1 VLGLGPGAQVF
12 VTDLGKE
19 YGGWPL
25 NDMERSYKFMIRH
38 ARLWKVAFHGTS
50 PRWVHGVYLAALA
63 YLYAKYVGASYFG
76 RRATTVALPLN
87 EYIYACSEVV
97 AGITKYEPDMII
109 SVHPLMQHIPLWVLK
124 WQQSLRQH
132 HPKAVVPFVT
142 VVTDLN
148 TCHPTWFHHG
158 VTRCYCP
165 SAEVASRALLRG
177 LSPSQ
182 VRVFGLPIRP
192 SFCRAVLDKVR
203 VVRSDPAAF
212 ALLARW
218 YGLPSP
224 SSLLPY
230 PSAGWPLRMVHRMR

>member
-1 VLGLGPGAQVF
+1 
-12 VTDLGKE
+12 
-19 YGGWPL
+19 
-25 NDMERSYKFMIRH
+25 M
-38 ARLWKVAFHGTS
+38 
-50 PRWVHGVYLAALA
+50 
-63 YLYAKYVGASYFG
+63 
-76 RRATTVALPLN
+76 
-87 EYIYACSEVV
+87 
-97 AGITKYEPDMII
+97 KYEPDMII

-218 YGLPSP
+218 FTLT
-224 SSLLPY
+224 
-230 PSAGWPLRMVHRMR
+230 SAGWPAHAWFTG

>member
-1 VLGLGPGAQVF
+1 MNIH
-12 VTDLGKE
+12 T
-19 YGGWPL
+19 
-25 NDMERSYKFMIRH
+25 
-38 ARLWKVAFHGTS
+38 
-50 PRWVHGVYLAALA
+50 
-63 YLYAKYVGASYFG
+63 
-76 RRATTVALPLN
+76 
-87 EYIYACSEVV
+87 CSEVV
-97 AGITKYEPDMII
+97 AGIMKYEPDMII

-124 WQQSLRQH
+124 WQQQQQQ

-177 LSPSQ
+177 LSSSQ

-203 VVRSDPAAF
+203 VV
-212 ALLARW
+212 LIQLHCICLARPVVRFT
-218 YGLPSP
+218 LT
-224 SSLLPY
+224 
-230 PSAGWPLRMVHRMR
+230 

>member
-1 VLGLGPGAQVF
+1 MNIH
-12 VTDLGKE
+12 T
-19 YGGWPL
+19 
-25 NDMERSYKFMIRH
+25 
-38 ARLWKVAFHGTS
+38 
-50 PRWVHGVYLAALA
+50 
-63 YLYAKYVGASYFG
+63 
-76 RRATTVALPLN
+76 
-87 EYIYACSEVV
+87 CSEVV
-97 AGITKYEPDMII
+97 AGIMKYEPDMII

-124 WQQSLRQH
+124 WQQQQQH
-132 HPKAVVPFVT
+132 PPKAVVPFVT

-203 VVRSDPAAF
+203 AV
-212 ALLARW
+212 LIQLHCICLARW

-224 SSLLPY
+224 S
-230 PSAGWPLRMVHRMR
+230 

>member
-1 VLGLGPGAQVF
+1 
-12 VTDLGKE
+12 
-19 YGGWPL
+19 
-25 NDMERSYKFMIRH
+25 M
-38 ARLWKVAFHGTS
+38 
-50 PRWVHGVYLAALA
+50 
-63 YLYAKYVGASYFG
+63 
-76 RRATTVALPLN
+76 
-87 EYIYACSEVV
+87 
-97 AGITKYEPDMII
+97 KYEPDMII

-212 ALLARW
+212 ALPGRW

-224 SSLLPY
+224 S
-230 PSAGWPLRMVHRMR
+230 